1 VAVDYFLK
9 LDGVRGGSTDA
20 KHKDEIELLS
30 FSLAAAQSA
39 APGAG
44 GGGGAGKVQIS
55 GLACTAVTGKAGP
68 QLFQLCVEGKHV
80 KQGLLT
86 ARKTGRAP
94 FEFLKIKLE
103 DVVVSSYSVGG
114 TEADGPQDAFSLAFK
129 RVSYDF
135 VPQKPDG
142 SADTP
147 VHSGWDLATNKKI

>member
-1 VAVDYFLK
+1 MAADYFLK

-30 FSLAAAQSA
+30 FNLAAAQSA
-39 APGAG
+39 APGSG

-55 GLACTAVTGKAGP
+55 GLACTGVTGRAGP
-68 QLFQLCVEGKHV
+68 QLFQLCAEGKHV
-80 KQGLLT
+80 KQALLT
-86 ARKTGRAP
+86 ARKPGRAP

-114 TEADGPQDAFSLAFK
+114 IEADGPHDAFSLAFK